1 MPVPPYVPRPNPED
15 ENDAQAGEYVEE
27 VYELPPTA
35 ADELSPADEPAS
47 EAMEP
52 TEATRPEI
60 LLPTEAQYETNGG
73 PLGCCMGVVVGI
85 LLCILC
91 GVIGFGRVT
100 ANIIVFLVHVDP
112 ATNIRIA
119 TAFFTLVGAVLGGYV
134 GWKVG
139 KRLYREYDP
148 PVLKDRRR
156 KAKAQPKEIKL

>member
-1 MPVPPYVPRPNPED
+1 MPVPPYVPRPNPDD
-15 ENDAQAGEYVEE
+15 ENDAQTAEYVEE
-27 VYELPPTA
+27 VNELPPTA
-35 ADELSPADEPAS
+35 GDELPPADEAAS
-47 EAMEP
+47 ESTES
-52 TEATRPEI
+52 TEATEPEI

-73 PLGCCMGVVVGI
+73 PLGCCIGVVVGI

-119 TAFFTLVGAVLGGYV
+119 TAFFTLVGAVLGGYL

-156 KAKAQPKEIKL
+156 KAKIQPKEVKL

>member
-1 MPVPPYVPRPNPED
+1 
-15 ENDAQAGEYVEE
+15 
-27 VYELPPTA
+27 
-35 ADELSPADEPAS
+35 AS
-47 EAMEP
+47 ETAP
-52 TEATRPEI
+52 EATGSTETAEPEI

-73 PLGCCMGVVVGI
+73 PLGCCMGVVVGV

-119 TAFFTLVGAVLGGYV
+119 TAFFTVIGTVLGGYI

-139 KRLYREYDP
+139 KRLYREYELSP
-148 PVLKDRRR
+148 KRRQKLERLEQRQVQRLQR
-156 KAKAQPKEIKL
+156 KR

>member
-15 ENDAQAGEYVEE
+15 ENDAQTGEYVEE
-27 VYELPPTA
+27 VHELPPTV
-35 ADELSPADEPAS
+35 ADELPPAGEPAS
-47 EAMEP
+47 EATEP
-52 TEATRPEI
+52 TEATGPEI